1 MSETVKKRGRQCKTK
16 DAAPD
21 KSMINKTDLPDDT
34 VKAIVKQKQ
43 KRPRKSEQMK
53 VQAEPGEMSRLI
65 MNSMGLR
72 QMGLVEID
80 VNDPKAVRNRIND
93 FLDYCISREMK
104 PTVESMALAF
114 GIDRVT
120 LYRWKEGLQKDL
132 PEACRAELK
141 RGYDLMNELLTEIMN
156 AGKVNPVS
164 AIFLLKNNHA
174 YRDQTE
180 VVVTPNNP
188 YENTNPDDIRDKYIE
203 GVADTVQT
211 DGKVE

>member
-1 MSETVKKRGRQCKTK
+1 MSETVKKRGRPKK
-16 DAAPD
+16 EDV
-21 KSMINKTDLPDDT
+21 INKTDLPDDT

-43 KRPRKSEQMK
+43 KRPKRSEALK
-53 VQAEPGEMSRLI
+53 VHTEPGEMSRLI

-72 QMGLVEID
+72 QMGSVEID
-80 VNDPKAVRNRIND
+80 MTDPKAIKNRIDN
-93 FLDYCISREMK
+93 FLDYCISRDIK

-114 GIDRVT
+114 GTDRVS
-120 LYRWKEGLQKDL
+120 LWRLKEGQQRDL

-141 RGYDLMNELLTEIMN
+141 RGYDLMNELLTQTMN

-180 VVVTPNNP
+180 VVVTPNTP
-188 YENTNPDDIRDKYIE
+188 YENANPDDIRDKYIE

-211 DGKVE
+211 DGTVE